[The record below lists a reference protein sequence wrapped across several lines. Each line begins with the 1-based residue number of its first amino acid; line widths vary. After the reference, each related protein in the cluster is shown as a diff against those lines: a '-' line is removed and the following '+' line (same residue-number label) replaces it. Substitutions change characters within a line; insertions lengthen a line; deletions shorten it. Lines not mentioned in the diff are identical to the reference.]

1 MTGKVKLISAGGG
14 SVSLAT
20 PSTGSNRTVTLPDA
34 DLTIPATNSSG
45 TLTTQ
50 GDILY
55 RDGSGIQRLP
65 KGTGSQTLK
74 MNSGATAPE
83 WVTVAAAAS
92 PKIVQ
97 YKVAKKVNTASS
109 TSSSQVEI
117 SSDFRTTLTP
127 TASDSIIVVTAYLYI
142 TISDANALSF
152 RIVRNTASD
161 FSGTSTRV
169 LDPTSLASEDD
180 GIATEYVNASGHMS
194 PVVITAYETSS
205 NTTARTYSP
214 FWRAGGGT
222 MVMGQWGSGE
232 YLGVSTMT
240 VMEVTA

>member
-1 MTGKVKLISAGGG
+1 MPAHLKLTADSGGG
-14 SVSLAT
+14 TTAIAAPT
-20 PSTGSNRTVTLPDA
+20 STTGNANLTWKLPVADGSASQLLKT
-34 DLTIPATNSSG
+34 
-45 TLTTQ
+45 
-50 GDILY
+50 
-55 RDGSGIQRLP
+55 DGSGNL
-65 KGTGSQTLK
+65 GW
-74 MNSGATAPE
+74 ATD
-83 WVTVAAAAS
+83 VGGKVL
-92 PKIVQ
+92 Q

-222 MVMGQWGSGE
+222 MKMNTWDPS

>member
-1 MTGKVKLISAGGG
+1 MAITINGSSNTITGLAAGGLPDDSVNLADLSATGTASSSTFLRGDNSWAAAGGG
-14 SVSLAT
+14 K
-20 PSTGSNRTVTLPDA
+20 
-34 DLTIPATNSSG
+34 
-45 TLTTQ
+45 
-50 GDILY
+50 IL
-55 RDGSGIQRLP
+55 
-65 KGTGSQTLK
+65 
-74 MNSGATAPE
+74 
-83 WVTVAAAAS
+83 
-92 PKIVQ
+92 Q
-97 YKVAKKVNTASS
+97 YKVSKKTDTASS

-194 PVVITAYETSS
+194 PVVITAYETSA

-240 VMEVTA
+240 VMEVAA

>member
-1 MTGKVKLISAGGG
+1 MTVQINGNGTVTGIRAGG
-14 SVSLAT
+14 
-20 PSTGSNRTVTLPDA
+20 LPDNCIDGGNIAMTSDAAGDLLYYNGA
-34 DLTIPATNSSG
+34 D
-45 TLTTQ
+45 
-50 GDILY
+50 Y
-55 RDGSGIQRLP
+55 VRLP
-65 KGTGSQTLK
+65 AAGASKTLQ
-74 MNSGATAPE
+74 MNGANNAPT
-83 WVTVAAAAS
+83 WVTVAS
-92 PKIVQ
+92 PTQKIVQ
-97 YKVAKKVNTASS
+97 YKVAKKTNTTTS

-169 LDPTSLASEDD
+169 LDPPSLASEDD

-194 PVVITAYETSS
+194 PVTITAYETSS